1 MVGTAPVL
9 PRIAALGEKAY
20 PGRERAVRVQAS
32 DRVPSLPSVGVRIP
46 VVDLSE
52 AVDRVAV
59 ELDRACSEVGFVQVV
74 GHGLDPEIEREA
86 WETARRFFTLDEADK
101 AAVAIPPGD
110 AYGYGPYRVERLA
123 SSLGVDTPPDLK
135 ETFSIG
141 PFETPPGLL
150 AEDPAAAFSFSPNRW
165 PVSLPEMAE
174 VMRRYYDD
182 LAALVDRILSAM
194 ALSLGLPADHFAPLT
209 DRHTSALRLLHY
221 PDLSGVEPEDGQLR
235 AGAHSDYGTLTLLR
249 QDDAPGGL
257 EVLSRDG
264 SWIPASP
271 VDGAYVVNIGDALE
285 RWTNGRWRS
294 TLHRVVLPPA
304 DANGSTDRQSIAFFH
319 NANWNAVIDCLDPCR
334 PADPA
339 ELLPPITAGRHLME
353 KFRRT
358 QSDQHL

>member
-1 MVGTAPVL
+1 M
-9 PRIAALGEKAY
+9 
-20 PGRERAVRVQAS
+20 
-32 DRVPSLPSVGVRIP
+32 RIP

-52 AVDRVAV
+52 PVDRVAV
-59 ELDRACSEVGFVQVV
+59 ELDRACGEVGFVQVV

-86 WETARRFFTLDEADK
+86 WETARRFFTLDEAAK

-141 PFETPPGLL
+141 PFDAPPGLL
-150 AEDPAAAFSFSPNRW
+150 ADDPAAAFSFSPNRW
-165 PVSLPEMAE
+165 PAALPGMAA
-174 VMRRYYDD
+174 VMHRYYDD

-194 ALSLGLPADHFAPLT
+194 ALSLGLPSDHFASLT
-209 DRHTSALRLLHY
+209 DQHTSALRLLRY
-221 PDLSGVEPEDGQLR
+221 PDLSGTPTEPGQLR

-257 EVLSRDG
+257 EVLAADDR
-264 SWIPASP
+264 WIGVPA
-271 VDGAYVVNIGDALE
+271 VKGAYVVNIGDALE

-294 TLHRVVLPPA
+294 TLHRVALPPT
-304 DANGSTDRQSIAFFH
+304 DATGSTERQSLAFFH
-319 NANWNAVIDCLDPCR
+319 NANWDAVIDCLEPCR

-339 ELLPPITAGRHLME
+339 DLPPPITAGRHLME

-358 QSDQHL
+358 QSDSLR